1 MSFDL
6 DRYRA
11 GVAPVRTDDIDFD
24 AFRTSPLSEETLR
37 CLRFMHDVESHT
49 VCYLRDLLVTKSHQD
64 PRITTFLTMWAY
76 EEFWHGVAIGKVLE
90 AHGEPAG
97 DDRVAPMRDRLA
109 GLRDSIAPFGNA
121 VGSALLG
128 TDFIAVHMTWG
139 AVNEWSTQ
147 AGYDRLAELADH
159 PVLTELLGRIAKQE
173 ARHIAFYATEARERL
188 ARSRKAQVATRLA
201 LQRLWGPVGSS
212 VMPAEETAFLLQ
224 HLLGGAEGRAAALRI
239 DRNVDRLPGLAGLGL
254 VTKALGSY
262 GVPKASASDRTTA
275 VLPTRLPVRARETVA
290 A

>member
-11 GVAPVRTDDIDFD
+11 GVTPVRTDDLDFA
-24 AFRTSPLSEETLR
+24 AFRRRPLSEETLR

-76 EEFWHGVAIGKVLE
+76 EEYWHGVAIGQVLE

-97 DDRVAPMRDRLA
+97 DARIAPMRDRLA
-109 GLRDSIAPFGNA
+109 SLRDTFAPFGNA
-121 VGSALLG
+121 VGSAVLG
-128 TDFIAVHMTWG
+128 TDFIALHMTWG

-173 ARHIAFYATEARERL
+173 SRHIAFYATEARERL
-188 ARSRKAQVATRLA
+188 ARSRRAQVATRFA
-201 LQRLWGPVGSS
+201 LKRLWGPVGSS
-212 VMPAEETAFLLQ
+212 VMPAEETAFLLE
-224 HLLGGAEGRAAALRI
+224 HLLGGPGGRAAAQRI
-239 DRNVDRLPGLAGLGL
+239 ERNLDRLPGLAGLGI
-254 VTKALGSY
+254 VTKALDGY
-262 GVPKASASDRTTA
+262 GVTA
-275 VLPTRLPVRARETVA
+275 GGAAYAPRRVLA
-290 A
+290 AA